1 MKLREVTEEDVMR
14 FGRIEEEDR
23 RLIPAILS
31 AARSYV
37 LGYTG
42 LSLEETDPY
51 EDITLACL
59 VLCCE
64 MYDNRNLTVEL
75 GNAKTRYPFSAWNK
89 KGMTGSG
96 RKRPVPG

>member
-1 MKLREVTEEDVMR
+1 MKLREVTEEDVVG

-64 MYDNRNLTVEL
+64 MYDNRNLTVENEKVNPYIKSVL
-75 GNAKTRYPFSAWNK
+75 AMHAVNYL
-89 KGMTGSG
+89 
-96 RKRPVPG
+96 

>member
-1 MKLREVTEEDVMR
+1 MKLREVTEEDVMG

-64 MYDNRNLTVEL
+64 MYDNRNLTVENEKVNPYIKSVL
-75 GNAKTRYPFSAWNK
+75 AMHAVNYL
-89 KGMTGSG
+89 
-96 RKRPVPG
+96 

>member
-1 MKLREVTEEDVMR
+1 MKLREVTEEDVMG

-64 MYDNRNLTVEL
+64 MYDNRNLTVENEKVNPYVKSVL
-75 GNAKTRYPFSAWNK
+75 AMHAVNYL
-89 KGMTGSG
+89 
-96 RKRPVPG
+96 

>member
-1 MKLREVTEEDVMR
+1 MKLREVTEEDVVG

-64 MYDNRNLTVEL
+64 MYDNRNLTVENEKVNPYVKSVL
-75 GNAKTRYPFSAWNK
+75 AMHAVNYL
-89 KGMTGSG
+89 
-96 RKRPVPG
+96 

>member
-1 MKLREVTEEDVMR
+1 MKLREVTEEDVMG

-23 RLIPAILS
+23 RLIPAIMS

-64 MYDNRNLTVEL
+64 MYDNRNLTVENEKVNPYVKSVL
-75 GNAKTRYPFSAWNK
+75 AMHAVNYL
-89 KGMTGSG
+89 
-96 RKRPVPG
+96 

>member
-1 MKLREVTEEDVMR
+1 MKLREVTEEDVMG

-31 AARSYV
+31 AAQSYV

-64 MYDNRNLTVEL
+64 MYDNRNLTVENEKVNPYVKSVL
-75 GNAKTRYPFSAWNK
+75 AMHAVNYL
-89 KGMTGSG
+89 
-96 RKRPVPG
+96 

>member
-1 MKLREVTEEDVMR
+1 MKLREVTEEDVVG

-23 RLIPAILS
+23 RLIPADRCPPPR
-31 AARSYV
+31 AYV

-64 MYDNRNLTVEL
+64 MYDNRNLTVENEKANPYVKSVL
-75 GNAKTRYPFSAWNK
+75 AMHAVNYL
-89 KGMTGSG
+89 
-96 RKRPVPG
+96 

>member
-1 MKLREVTEEDVMR
+1 MKLREVTEEDVVG

-42 LSLEETDPY
+42 LSLEETNPY

-64 MYDNRNLTVEL
+64 MYDNRNLTVENEKVNPYVKSVL
-75 GNAKTRYPFSAWNK
+75 AMHAVNYL
-89 KGMTGSG
+89 
-96 RKRPVPG
+96 

>member
-1 MKLREVTEEDVMR
+1 MKLREVTEEDVVG

-42 LSLEETDPY
+42 LSLEEGVPW
-51 EDITLACL
+51 L
-59 VLCCE
+59 
-64 MYDNRNLTVEL
+64 
-75 GNAKTRYPFSAWNK
+75 K
-89 KGMTGSG
+89 KL
-96 RKRPVPG
+96 